1 MVSSILHSTCTSLSL
16 LGKQQRSPK
25 HPLPIDRVIASA
37 LCAPLEVLAP
47 GANTAANATTNATTN
62 ATNATTTSTTAVST
76 TGTFTTVTSINGTLN
91 VAPSSVLAAHALFEA
106 ATAFPTLL
114 RQWFLSLNRSDAA
127 SVSSYFAKYITPVVV
142 LKERRKLQVSQSH
155 HLQQE
160 EENTVDVRVK
170 KSNGGDGGDGGDGDS
185 SGPRNPFDDEDDE
198 DEEDALVVEFD
209 VVTREVIA
217 KYKKGECRLEIGI
230 VRGFIVVLLVS
241 SCSGCV

>member
-1 MVSSILHSTCTSLSL
+1 MAKTMVSSILHSTCTSLSL
-16 LGKQQRSPK
+16 LGKQHRSPK

-47 GANTAANATTNATTN
+47 GTNTTANPTTS
-62 ATNATTTSTTAVST
+62 ATTTI
-76 TGTFTTVTSINGTLN
+76 TSINGTLN

-106 ATAFPTLL
+106 STAFPTLL

-160 EENTVDVRVK
+160 EEETVDVRVK
-170 KSNGGDGGDGGDGDS
+170 KTNGGDSGDDDS
-185 SGPRNPFDDEDDE
+185 SGPRNPFDEEDDD

-230 VRGFIVVLLVS
+230 VRGF
-241 SCSGCV
+241 

>member
-1 MVSSILHSTCTSLSL
+1 
-16 LGKQQRSPK
+16 
-25 HPLPIDRVIASA
+25 
-37 LCAPLEVLAP
+37 
-47 GANTAANATTNATTN
+47 
-62 ATNATTTSTTAVST
+62 
-76 TGTFTTVTSINGTLN
+76 
-91 VAPSSVLAAHALFEA
+91 VLAAHALFEA

-170 KSNGGDGGDGGDGDS
+170 KSNGGDSGDGGDGGDGGS

-230 VRGFIVVLLVS
+230 VRGFIVCS
-241 SCSGCV
+241 SCV